1 VDVLVAAGDDPV
13 VRAALRATRTRPI
26 VMTQA
31 RDPVANGWVAS
42 LQRPGRTVTGVTAS
56 SDALPGQRL
65 AVLRAALPQ
74 VTHVAVLWHPDEPA
88 AVREFLQTREA
99 AQAAGVQLSSLEV
112 RHLGEVGPALAN
124 ATQAGC
130 QALLVLPDPFLTAAS
145 ARVVV
150 LAAAQRLPG
159 LYPERAFVA
168 AGGLMA
174 YEPDAAALFQRAATT
189 VHTLLQGAK
198 PATLPVESPR
208 RFVLRLNRRAAT
220 ALGLTLPPAILAQ
233 AAEILE

>member
-1 VDVLVAAGDDPV
+1 
-13 VRAALRATRTRPI
+13 
-26 VMTQA
+26 
-31 RDPVANGWVAS
+31 
-42 LQRPGRTVTGVTAS
+42 
-56 SDALPGQRL
+56 
-65 AVLRAALPQ
+65 
-74 VTHVAVLWHPDEPA
+74 VAVLWHPDEPA